1 MNINSLGYMALDPSL
16 QNKLGRHPLAS
27 ALGLGGANDF
37 NGFLAGDSG
46 AMSIPALGQGSSGT
60 AFNDL
65 VSLAAAQSE
74 LAAQK
79 SASSGQLNREALIN
93 MAQMRAMSLNGELLQ
108 SLAGLDMGGQ
118 AKAENLVG
126 RANLEA
132 LLSSGHF
139 QELAGGRKAQ
149 NPAEAVLN
157 TGRQLSGEPLAAE
170 ARRSGA
176 SARPA
181 AADERQSPSGRSAAL
196 SPSVYSAQGGLR
208 MPYGLSRL
216 PKAGAPAQLEPA
228 AAKLSDEAQAAS
240 GSQAMTMAEARLSAA
255 RARAQAETQGRPES
269 AQSEVAGAKSEAA
282 GAQSGAEKSAGELLA
297 AQQAAAADSEEFS
310 REKLDQIVDKVSLAL
325 DMDPNLIKAVIKTE
339 SNFNHTAVSK
349 AGAQGLM
356 QLMPGTA
363 KELGVKDPF
372 NPVENIWGGSR
383 YLKQMLDR
391 HRGNLDKALASYNWG
406 PGNFDRYGKSRMP
419 RETRNYIARVN
430 QHYAAF
436 KKSDAANRA

>member
-1 MNINSLGYMALDPSL
+1 MNINSLGYLALDPSL

-27 ALGLGGANDF
+27 SLGLGGANDF

-65 VSLAAAQSE
+65 VALAAAQSE

-79 SASSGQLNREALIN
+79 SSSSDQMNRDALIN
-93 MAQMRAMSLNGELLQ
+93 LAQMRAMSLNGEMLQ

-132 LLSSGHF
+132 LLSSGQF
-139 QELAGGRKAQ
+139 QDLAGGRKTQ
-149 NPAEAVLN
+149 SPAEAVLN
-157 TGRQLSGEPLAAE
+157 TGRQLSGEPLKAWPKRSE
-170 ARRSGA
+170 ASR
-176 SARPA
+176 RPA
-181 AADERQSPSGRSAAL
+181 AEDDKRNPGGRSAAP
-196 SPSVYSAQGGLR
+196 SPSLYSAQGGLR

-216 PKAGAPAQLEPA
+216 PKVGDSAQLETA
-228 AAKLSDEAQAAS
+228 AAKLDGDAQPVPA
-240 GSQAMTMAEARLSAA
+240 SQAMTMAEARLSAA
-255 RARAQAETQGRPES
+255 RASVQAEAKDRPEP
-269 AQSEVAGAKSEAA
+269 AEAKAA
-282 GAQSGAEKSAGELLA
+282 GAQSGAEKSAGEPLA
-297 AQQAAAADSEEFS
+297 MQKLVTADSEEFS

-325 DMDPNLIKAVIKTE
+325 DMDASLIKAVIKTE

-372 NPVENIWGGSR
+372 NPVENIWGGAR

-436 KKSDAANRA
+436 KKSDAGNRA